1 MSQQA
6 TLEQSYLALIEFLML
21 SKRQII
27 ELGGEYGLS
36 SMQALTVILLD
47 RPRPM
52 NNFKTIFNCDASNVT
67 GLVDGLEQKKLAAR
81 YENLTDRRIKMV
93 RLKPKG
99 VSVRTTLLSKMTGP
113 GSYILSKLNAQEVSA
128 FINLVQKIT
137 TD

>member
-1 MSQQA
+1 MPEQA

-21 SKRQII
+21 SKRQVI

-36 SMQALTVILLD
+36 AMQALTLLLLD

-81 YENLTDRRIKMV
+81 YESPTDRRIKMV
-93 RLKPKG
+93 ELKPKG
-99 VSVRTTLLSKMTGP
+99 VDVRTTLLRKMTGP
-113 GSYILSKLNAQEVSA
+113 HSYILSKLNSQEVST
-128 FINLVQKIT
+128 FIALTQKIT
-137 TD
+137 SD